1 MVLFTFDVIFLFLQ
15 YYYKLPNHQAENIF
29 HHMGPNLARG
39 WEAASAGTRIRS
51 PDMEVDTRAREILKV
66 SKL

>member
-1 MVLFTFDVIFLFLQ
+1 MVTFDVISLFLQ
-15 YYYKLPNHQAENIF
+15 CCSKLPNHQAENIF

-51 PDMEVDTRAREILKV
+51 SDMEVDSRAREILRV
-66 SKL
+66 SQL